1 MTKRAVIFPGQG
13 AQSVGMGKDIYDAS
27 ARAREVYKQAGEV
40 LGIDIAELC
49 FEGPSEKL
57 ERTDVQQPA
66 IFVTSV
72 ATWEAFLEAGADRAR
87 FTHTGGLSLGE
98 YTALYAAG
106 AINFSDALQV
116 VRCRGE
122 LMQAAAVASSS
133 GMVSL
138 VGGDEE
144 TARKI
149 CEEASQG
156 EVLGPANFNCP
167 GQVVIAGAKSA
178 CERAVLAAEA
188 TGCRAVPL
196 AVAGAFHSPFMESAA
211 AGLVSVLAGATFNEP
226 RIPVISNVTGDYHSD
241 ADSIRTSLCSQ
252 VTQPVLWQKCVERL
266 IADGVG
272 EFVEIGPGRVLTG
285 LMRRIDRK
293 QSITNVS
300 KAESLSSAVAT
311 AAAS

>member
-1 MTKRAVIFPGQG
+1 MTKTAVIFPGQG
-13 AQSVGMGKDIYDAS
+13 AQSVGMGKDIFDAS
-27 ARAREVYKQAGEV
+27 PRAREVYKQAGDI

-72 ATWEAFLEAGADRAR
+72 ATWEAFLEAGASRER

-106 AINFSDALQV
+106 AISFADALEV
-116 VRCRGE
+116 VRRRGE
-122 LMQAAAVASSS
+122 LMQAAAVASCG

-156 EVLGPANFNCP
+156 EVLGAANFNCP
-167 GQVVIAGAKSA
+167 GQVVIAGSQSA
-178 CERAVLAAEA
+178 CERAVVAAEA
-188 TGCRAVPL
+188 EGCRAIPL

-211 AGLVSVLAGATFNEP
+211 AGLVSVLAGAMFIAP
-226 RIPVISNVTGDYHSD
+226 RIPVISNVNADYHGD
-241 ADSIRTSLCSQ
+241 ADSIRAALCKQ

-266 IADGVG
+266 IADGVS
-272 EFVEIGPGRVLTG
+272 ELVEIGPGRVLTG
-285 LMRRIDRK
+285 LMRRIDRR
-293 QSITNVS
+293 QTIINVS

-311 AAAS
+311 AS